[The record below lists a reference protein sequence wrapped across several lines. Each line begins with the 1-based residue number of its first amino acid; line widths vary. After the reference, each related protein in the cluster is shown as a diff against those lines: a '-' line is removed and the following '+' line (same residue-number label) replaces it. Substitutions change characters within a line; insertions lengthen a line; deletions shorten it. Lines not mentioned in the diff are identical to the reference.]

1 MPRVI
6 ALNGPVGCGKTTLL
20 NELSQQLPNVYV
32 IPEYYDVLNDAHDR
46 LNDYLEGIYPAYDFQ
61 DYILDY
67 FDSVANQ
74 LANSSY
80 DYIFVERS
88 PVEGILFFAKH
99 DLDTNRLTQAQYN
112 LLLQRA
118 QLMSFYPNPLDNDN
132 AITLFTDNLSPSQLV
147 QFIIPLLSRIRT
159 IKLRASLF
167 TLRNRIH
174 QRGRMCEIDHYND
187 EYMRSMINS
196 YYHM

>member
-6 ALNGPVGCGKTTLL
+6 ALNGPVASGKTTLL
-20 NELSQQLPNVYV
+20 NELSNLLPNSYV
-32 IPEYYDVLNDAHDR
+32 IPEYYDALDDAHDR
-46 LNDYLEGIYPAYDFQ
+46 LNDYLEGVYPAYDFQ

-67 FDSVANQ
+67 FDTVANQ

-80 DYIFVERS
+80 DFIFVERS

-132 AITLFTDNLSPSQLV
+132 AMTLFTDNLSAEQLA
-147 QFIIPLLSRIRT
+147 QFILPLLSRIRT

-167 TLRNRIH
+167 TLRYRIQ
-174 QRGRMCEIDHYND
+174 QRGRLCEIEHYND
-187 EYMRSMINS
+187 KYMREMIDS
-196 YYHM
+196 YYRL